1 VAAKVTCWPDLKR
14 SSRAD
19 PDLPPGAVEVVV
31 EAAVVEVV
39 VEAAVV
45 EVVVEA
51 AVVEVVEGAVVEVVV
66 VVVVVVPE
74 LDLLQ
79 PAATIAIVATSTMPT
94 VLRDLTLL

>member
-39 VEAAVV
+39 EAAVV
-45 EVVVEA
+45 DVVD
-51 AVVEVVEGAVVEVVV
+51 VVEGAVVEVVV

-79 PAATIAIVATSTMPT
+79 PAATIAIVATSTMPA

>member
-19 PDLPPGAVEVVV
+19 PDLPPGA
-31 EAAVVEVV
+31 VEVV